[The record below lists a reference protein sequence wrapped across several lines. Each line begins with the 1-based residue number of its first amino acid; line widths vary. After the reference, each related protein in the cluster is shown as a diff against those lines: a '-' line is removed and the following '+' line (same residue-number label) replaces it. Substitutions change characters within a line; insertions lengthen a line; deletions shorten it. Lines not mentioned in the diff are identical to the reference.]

1 MGFLDNS
8 TNNIIVDA
16 VLTDAGRDLLSK
28 GDFEIVKFAFGDDE
42 VDYTLIKK
50 FGRTV
55 GKQKIE
61 LNTPI
66 FEAHTNGNLG
76 LKHRLMTFNDPLLFK
91 LPSLV
96 LTTNDAAAT
105 TMTRG
110 DFITL
115 NFEQRVQGENVAAQT
130 VDSSFLV
137 SVDSKFLFISDGANE
152 LSGARAGKTGDGFQ
166 MYRIG
171 RTGLT
176 GNLGSTLSIK
186 VQSQAIS
193 QASFTFYGD
202 TSNKQ
207 QITTLLSVV
216 GVQSGARVDI
226 PIVVT
231 QT

>member
-1 MGFLDNS
+1 MGFLDHS

-42 VDYTLIKK
+42 VDYGLIKK

-96 LTTNDAAAT
+96 VTTSETERTLVKGN
-105 TMTRG
+105 
-110 DFITL
+110 FITL
-115 NFEQRVQGENVAAQT
+115 DFEQRVTGENVAVQT

-152 LSGARAGKTGDGFQ
+152 LTNAKAGKTGDGFQ

-171 RTGLT
+171 RTGQT
-176 GNLGSTLSIK
+176 GQNGSRLRIK

-193 QASFTFYGD
+193 QASFTFFGD

-226 PIVVT
+226 PIVIT